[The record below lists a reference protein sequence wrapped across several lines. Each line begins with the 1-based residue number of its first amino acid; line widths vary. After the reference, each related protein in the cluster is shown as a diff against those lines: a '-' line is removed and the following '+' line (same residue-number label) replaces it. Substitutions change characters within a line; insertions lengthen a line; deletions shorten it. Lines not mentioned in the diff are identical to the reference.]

1 MISIDVSVR
10 SAPYK
15 IYLGEN
21 ILPQLAQELKK
32 IHPSSALIVTNTTVG
47 PLYGEKVRKSATK
60 GFVPNTSNY
69 PMAKPLKIGIQ
80 FLWC

>member
-32 IHPSSALIVTNTTVG
+32 FIL
-47 PLYGEKVRKSATK
+47 LQ
-60 GFVPNTSNY
+60 
-69 PMAKPLKIGIQ
+69 L
-80 FLWC
+80 LL